1 MAVKS
6 FALASLDRRAKVGV
20 IVRAARAEAAENMGR
35 EIMTKHTHT
44 HTRMPGPDTALR

>member
-20 IVRAARAEAAENMGR
+20 IVRAARAEAAENIGGNR
-35 EIMTKHTHT
+35 DHTHT
-44 HTRMPGPDTALR
+44 HTHTKPGPDTALR